1 MYITYIETS
10 KDKSMNWNIISKK
23 SSSEA
28 WKIIEELEW
37 IEIFIIERNMRHLN
51 QAQST
56 LCLIRPLKRLLRTD
70 SLTPFGEKVL
80 T

>member
-23 SSSEA
+23 SSSKA

-56 LCLIRPLKRLLRTD
+56 I
-70 SLTPFGEKVL
+70 
-80 T
+80 